1 MPSASIKKEISCSK
15 KDLIGM
21 VLDIEKYPEFIP
33 WCLDGKIYKVIN
45 KDNNVEITADLT
57 IGKSFFR
64 ETYKSFIIYN
74 KRLDTITVTNI
85 NGPLKRLNNEW
96 TFRQKG
102 KKSEIDFVIDFEL
115 KSKFLNLL
123 MIKYFDK
130 GLSKIVDAFEKRAID
145 LFKNTKN

>member
-15 KDLIGM
+15 KDLIEM
-21 VLDIEKYPEFIP
+21 VLDIEKYPDFIP
-33 WCLDGKIYKVIN
+33 WCLDGKIHKIE
-45 KDNNVEITADLT
+45 KKENNVEIIADLT

-74 KRLDTITVTNI
+74 KKLDTITVTNI
-85 NGPLKRLNNEW
+85 NGPLKHLNNEW

-102 KKSEIDFVIDFEL
+102 KKSEIDFIIDFEL

-130 GLSKIVDAFEKRAID
+130 GLNKIADAFEKRAIF
-145 LFKNTKN
+145 LFNDR

>member
-1 MPSASIKKEISCSK
+1 
-15 KDLIGM
+15 M

-33 WCLDGKIYKVIN
+33 WCLDGKIHKVKN

-74 KRLDTITVTNI
+74 KKLDTITVTNI

-96 TFRQKG
+96 IFRQKG

-130 GLSKIVDAFEKRAID
+130 GLSKIADAFEKRAIF
-145 LFKNTKN
+145 LFNSR

>member
-1 MPSASIKKEISCSK
+1 
-15 KDLIGM
+15 M
-21 VLDIEKYPEFIP
+21 VLDIEKYPDFIP
-33 WCLDGKIYKVIN
+33 WCLDGKIHKIE
-45 KDNNVEITADLT
+45 KKENNVEIIADLT

-74 KRLDTITVTNI
+74 KKLDTITVTNI
-85 NGPLKRLNNEW
+85 NGPLKHLNNEW

-102 KKSEIDFVIDFEL
+102 KKSEIDFIIDFEL

-130 GLSKIVDAFEKRAID
+130 GLNKIADAFEKRAIF
-145 LFKNTKN
+145 LFNDR